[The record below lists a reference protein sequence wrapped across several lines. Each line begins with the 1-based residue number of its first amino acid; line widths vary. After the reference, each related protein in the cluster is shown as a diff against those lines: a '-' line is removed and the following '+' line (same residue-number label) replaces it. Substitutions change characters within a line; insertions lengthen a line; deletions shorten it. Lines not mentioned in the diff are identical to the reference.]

1 MATRY
6 DWKALG
12 FASQPDYRVA
22 PNEGVVLYRCWGATS
37 TEIGNGFFSMERPV
51 SVYDAELKFNIA
63 DWGNGIHWVS
73 TFKLQSG
80 FAYLVGSVAHRPGEP
95 QRPAQQVWV
104 EPPVQG
110 KVLLLKPRELLR
122 HDVVVLQG
130 GKFETTTH

>member
-63 DWGNGIHWVS
+63 DWGN
-73 TFKLQSG
+73 
-80 FAYLVGSVAHRPGEP
+80 VAARFVAAREKTAG
-95 QRPAQQVWV
+95 
-104 EPPVQG
+104 
-110 KVLLLKPRELLR
+110 LLILS
-122 HDVVVLQG
+122 
-130 GKFETTTH
+130 